1 VATTTEKL
9 VVDEGHRVSKNWSV
23 ALTLFVFRPLH
34 TYIPRTTYKKKRI
47 KKHTPTVFLT
57 VVSNKITTTT
67 IIMIAK
73 FFGLLARRIIPFL
86 ALLLAIAMGVIYK
99 TDNPLATFFSIIYTV
114 PHGYLPPAIFGA
126 FSPCPVPPVPD
137 DMAPVPLSEHAT
149 YLTLPHTGDGLP
161 QIGLGTCCRATA
173 YDPES
178 IRRSVL
184 WYLLLGGRHVDTADL
199 YGNHQ
204 PIGEAIQ
211 EAMKRG
217 IPRKE
222 IFVTTKIPPSD
233 FGYFS
238 VLDRITK
245 FLHELQL
252 DYIDLVLLHAASG
265 TMGGYQVFRNEC
277 SSLQLSHPEC
287 RATSWNALA
296 TAQKNG
302 WVRNIGVSNFNQRQL
317 KELQAL
323 KRATIAVNQIS
334 FNPWSPSHWQE
345 SYQYC
350 SQQGIAVVAWSS
362 LAGSS
367 MQTMTALTQETLR
380 EIASTHHRP
389 VAQILLRWSLQ
400 KGVAIIPGT
409 GNPHHMTENL
419 QVYEFE
425 LTLDEMKRIDTLSKD
440 PSAETLFSPPEDDT

>member
-1 VATTTEKL
+1 
-9 VVDEGHRVSKNWSV
+9 
-23 ALTLFVFRPLH
+23 
-34 TYIPRTTYKKKRI
+34 
-47 KKHTPTVFLT
+47 
-57 VVSNKITTTT
+57 
-67 IIMIAK
+67 
-73 FFGLLARRIIPFL
+73 
-86 ALLLAIAMGVIYK
+86 
-99 TDNPLATFFSIIYTV
+99 
-114 PHGYLPPAIFGA
+114 LPQ
-126 FSPCPVPPVPD
+126 
-137 DMAPVPLSEHAT
+137 
-149 YLTLPHTGDGLP
+149 TGDLLP
-161 QIGLGTCCRATA
+161 QIGLGTCCRPTA

-184 WYLLLGGRHVDTADL
+184 WYLLLGGRHVDTAYM

-204 PIGEAIQ
+204 PIGAAIQ
-211 EAMKRG
+211 EAMQRG
-217 IPRKE
+217 ISRKD
-222 IFVTTKIPPSD
+222 IFVTTKISPTH
-233 FGYFS
+233 FGYQS
-238 VLDRITK
+238 VLDRIPE
-245 FLHELQL
+245 FLQELQL
-252 DYIDLVLLHAASG
+252 DYIDLVLLHAPSG
-265 TMGGYQVFRNEC
+265 TVGGYQVYRNEC
-277 SSLQLSHPEC
+277 SALQLSHADC

-296 TAQKNG
+296 TAQEKG

-323 KRATIAVNQIS
+323 LPPRATIAVNQIS

-367 MQTMTALTQETLR
+367 MQTMTALTQETLQ

-419 QVYEFE
+419 QVYEFA
-425 LTLDEMKRIDTLSKD
+425 LTQDEMQRIDLLRND
-440 PSAETLFSPPEDDT
+440 PSAETIFSPPEDET